1 MAEIALIICVVS
13 SLSASMGGGF
23 YMFKKEQEN
32 AAKEEL
38 IAEKKASPYVTVYT
52 ECDYKGDEH
61 VIGKPENSGDVFV
74 KADITAGANKPF
86 KSMIVPAG
94 FSVDT
99 YPNENKG
106 GAKLTLGGPS
116 DQKCTS
122 IKSMVVTKVG
132 AGDMITTDTGDCD
145 PSRPGGCEI
154 TI

>member
-1 MAEIALIICVVS
+1 MAAIALIICVVS

-74 KADITAGANKPF
+74 KAEVSLQSGF
-86 KSMIVPAG
+86 KSIIVPAG
-94 FSVDT
+94 FSVDM
-99 YPNENKG
+99 YPNLNNG

-122 IKSMVVTKVG
+122 IKSMVVTKV
-132 AGDMITTDTGDCD
+132 
-145 PSRPGGCEI
+145 
-154 TI
+154 

>member
-38 IAEKKASPYVTVYT
+38 IAEKKASPYVTAYT
-52 ECDYKGDEH
+52 ECDYKGDEY

-74 KADITAGANKPF
+74 KSEVSLQSGF

>member
-38 IAEKKASPYVTVYT
+38 ITEKKAAPYVTIFL
-52 ECDYKGDEH
+52 ECDYKEEFGKVGEGDDFVEADLE
-61 VIGKPENSGDVFV
+61 IGSGIKSIIIPKGF
-74 KADITAGANKPF
+74 KA
-86 KSMIVPAG
+86 V
-94 FSVDT
+94 T
-99 YPNENKG
+99 YPNKNKG

-122 IKSMVVTKVG
+122 IKSMVVTKV
-132 AGDMITTDTGDCD
+132 
-145 PSRPGGCEI
+145 
-154 TI
+154 

>member
-23 YMFKKEQEN
+23 YMFKKEQEKT
-32 AAKEEL
+32 AKEDL

-74 KADITAGANKPF
+74 KSEVSLQSGF

-122 IKSMVVTKVG
+122 IKSMVVTKV
-132 AGDMITTDTGDCD
+132 
-145 PSRPGGCEI
+145 
-154 TI
+154 

>member
-1 MAEIALIICVVS
+1 MAAIALMICVVS

-32 AAKEEL
+32 TAKEEL
-38 IAEKKASPYVTVYT
+38 IAEKKASPYVTMYS
-52 ECDYKGDEH
+52 ECDYKEE
-61 VIGKPENSGDVFV
+61 IGKVGEEDDFEEAELNIGSG
-74 KADITAGANKPF
+74 I
-86 KSMIVPAG
+86 KSLIVPAG

-122 IKSMVVTKVG
+122 IKSMVVTKV
-132 AGDMITTDTGDCD
+132 
-145 PSRPGGCEI
+145 
-154 TI
+154 

>member
-1 MAEIALIICVVS
+1 MAEIALIVCVLS

-32 AAKEEL
+32 TAKEEL
-38 IAEKKASPYVTVYT
+38 IAEKKASPYVTIFE
-52 ECDYKGDEH
+52 ECDYKGEAE
-61 VIGKPENSGDVFV
+61 VIGKDSDLGKKLEPDRP
-74 KADITAGANKPF
+74 I
-86 KSMIVPAG
+86 KSIIVPAG

-99 YPNENKG
+99 YPKENKG

-132 AGDMITTDTGDCD
+132 AGGGDTITTDTGDCD

>member
-1 MAEIALIICVVS
+1 MAAIALIICVVS

-38 IAEKKASPYVTVYT
+38 IAEKKASPYVTTYM
-52 ECDYKGDEH
+52 ECDYKGKEV
-61 VIGKPENSGDVFV
+61 VIGDDLLVDGEAIISVG
-74 KADITAGANKPF
+74 TPF

>member
-1 MAEIALIICVVS
+1 MAEIAIIICVVS

-38 IAEKKASPYVTVYT
+38 IAEKKASPYVTTYM
-52 ECDYKGDEH
+52 ECDYKGKEV
-61 VIGKPENSGDVFV
+61 VIGDDLLVDGEAIISVG
-74 KADITAGANKPF
+74 TPF

-122 IKSMVVTKVG
+122 IKSMVVTKV
-132 AGDMITTDTGDCD
+132 
-145 PSRPGGCEI
+145 
-154 TI
+154 

>member
-38 IAEKKASPYVTVYT
+38 IAEKKASPYVTAYT

-61 VIGKPENSGDVFV
+61 VIGEEAQFDDGE
-74 KADITAGANKPF
+74 ITVSMGTPF
-86 KSMIVPAG
+86 KSLIVPAG

-122 IKSMVVTKVG
+122 IKSMVVTKV
-132 AGDMITTDTGDCD
+132 
-145 PSRPGGCEI
+145 
-154 TI
+154 

>member
-1 MAEIALIICVVS
+1 MAAIALIICVVS

-23 YMFKKEQEN
+23 YMFKKEQEKT
-32 AAKEEL
+32 AKEDF
-38 IAEKKASPYVTVYT
+38 IAEKKASPYVTAYT

-74 KADITAGANKPF
+74 KSDITAGANKPF
-86 KSMIVPAG
+86 KSLIVPAG

-99 YPNENKG
+99 YTNKNKG

>member
-1 MAEIALIICVVS
+1 MAEIAIIICVVS

-38 IAEKKASPYVTVYT
+38 IAEKKASPYVTTYM
-52 ECDYKGDEH
+52 ECDYKGKEV
-61 VIGKPENSGDVFV
+61 VIGDDLLVDGEAIISVG
-74 KADITAGANKPF
+74 TPF

>member
-38 IAEKKASPYVTVYT
+38 ITEKKASPYVTAYT

-61 VIGKPENSGDVFV
+61 VIGKPENSGDDFV
-74 KADITAGANKPF
+74 EAELEFGSGI
-86 KSMIVPAG
+86 KSLIVPAG

-122 IKSMVVTKVG
+122 IKSMVVTKV
-132 AGDMITTDTGDCD
+132 
-145 PSRPGGCEI
+145 
-154 TI
+154 

>member
-38 IAEKKASPYVTVYT
+38 IAEKKASPYVTTYM
-52 ECDYKGDEH
+52 ECDYKGKEV
-61 VIGKPENSGDVFV
+61 VIGDDLLVDGEAIISVG
-74 KADITAGANKPF
+74 TPF

-122 IKSMVVTKVG
+122 IKSMVVTKV
-132 AGDMITTDTGDCD
+132 
-145 PSRPGGCEI
+145 
-154 TI
+154 

>member
-1 MAEIALIICVVS
+1 MAAIALIICVVS

-38 IAEKKASPYVTVYT
+38 IAEKKASPYVTAYT

-61 VIGKPENSGDVFV
+61 VIGEGADFV
-74 KADITAGANKPF
+74 KSDITAGANKPF
-86 KSMIVPAG
+86 KSMIVPVG